1 MPLELLKAN
10 SRNSDIC
17 NSCLTARPTD
27 AGLPGA
33 KAEVELDMSLNAAAG
48 FVVFTLKALPIP
60 ALQKILESMLL
71 DEVDEI

>member
-33 KAEVELDMSLNAAAG
+33 KAEVELDVIECCCRVCGIYSEGAANSSAAEDTRKH
-48 FVVFTLKALPIP
+48 VTR
-60 ALQKILESMLL
+60 
-71 DEVDEI
+71 